1 MTVGKGALVQS
12 NRKPGIGGI
21 PGASRLLFT
30 GLLLPT
36 LLSVAVPAG
45 PSRLIDP
52 EKSVL
57 TVRVFKTG
65 MLSAFG
71 HEHEIR
77 APIEQGS
84 FSTDPP
90 EVEIRVDA
98 RKLRVVDKDISD
110 SDRVEVQQAMLGPK
124 VLDSQQ
130 FPEIRFQAT
139 GPATPQAG
147 QWTLHGQLTV
157 RGQTR
162 PVEVVVQ
169 DKNGHYVG
177 ASTFKQRDFGI
188 IPVSGGGGTVKTKDE
203 LRVEFDVVEK

>member
-1 MTVGKGALVQS
+1 MTGT
-12 NRKPGIGGI
+12 
-21 PGASRLLFT
+21 SRLLFS
-30 GLLLPT
+30 GLLFPT
-36 LLSVAVPAG
+36 LLSVALPAG
-45 PSRLIDP
+45 PSRVIDP

-90 EVEIRVDA
+90 EVELRVDA
-98 RKLRVVDKDISD
+98 RNLRVLDKAISD
-110 SDRVEVQQAMLGPK
+110 NDRAEIQQTMLGPK
-124 VLDSQQ
+124 VLDSQR
-130 FPEIRFQAT
+130 FPEIRFQAA
-139 GPATPQAG
+139 GPATQQGG
-147 QWTLHGQLTV
+147 QWRLHGQLTV

-169 DKNGHYVG
+169 EKNGHYVG

-188 IPVSGGGGTVKTKDE
+188 TPDSGAGGTVKTKDE
-203 LRVEFDVVEK
+203 LRAEFDVVGK